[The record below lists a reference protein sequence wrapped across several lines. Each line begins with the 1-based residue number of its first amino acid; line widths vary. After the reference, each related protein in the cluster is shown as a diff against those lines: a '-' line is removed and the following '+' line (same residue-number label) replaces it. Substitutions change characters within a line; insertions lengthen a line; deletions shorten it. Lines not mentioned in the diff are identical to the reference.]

1 MSTPQSQ
8 TPSPL
13 ILIADDDAFTRL
25 MLRQFLESEG
35 YSIVEARD
43 GHECLAAY
51 PCYSFDI
58 VLLDAMMPGM
68 NGFDCCG
75 KLQCLPNSKHTPVLM
90 ITGLEDQVSVDR
102 AFEVGAADY
111 VTKPIHWAVLRQRV
125 RRLIEKSQLYR
136 TLEAVNQELEEANGK
151 LQHLAAIDSLTQVF
165 NRRSFDEYLK
175 REWLQTMH
183 EQAPLSL
190 ILCDVDFFK
199 RYNDT
204 YGHLAGD
211 DCLRAVASTL
221 SKVVQTP
228 TALVA
233 RYGGEEFAVVLPNTD
248 ALGATLI
255 AQRIR
260 SEVQALQIAHANS
273 EVSEWVSLSQG
284 IASLVPNSSLMVET
298 LISVADRGLYRAKAE
313 GRDRIIVES

>member
-1 MSTPQSQ
+1 
-8 TPSPL
+8 
-13 ILIADDDAFTRL
+13 
-25 MLRQFLESEG
+25 
-35 YSIVEARD
+35 
-43 GHECLAAY
+43 
-51 PCYSFDI
+51 
-58 VLLDAMMPGM
+58 
-68 NGFDCCG
+68 
-75 KLQCLPNSKHTPVLM
+75 
-90 ITGLEDQVSVDR
+90 
-102 AFEVGAADY
+102 
-111 VTKPIHWAVLRQRV
+111 VLRQRV